1 MSTPAQSPEPW
12 HQDSARPEMVFDAV
26 GRLVVDCDHHGLAP
40 RAGAQANAALIA
52 AAPEL
57 LTQLR
62 GAVAMLRLTINSLDV
77 DPELTEIEFRA
88 NGEHIARVSMATLL
102 ANGQAAIA
110 KAEGR

>member
-1 MSTPAQSPEPW
+1 MAAAHSRTPW
-12 HQDSARPEMVFDAV
+12 HQDSARPEMVFDAD
-26 GRLVVDCDHHGLAP
+26 GRLVVDCDHHGLFS
-40 RAGAQANAALIA
+40 RERAQAHGALVA
-52 AAPEL
+52 AAPDL

-62 GAVAMLRLTINSLDV
+62 GAVAMMRLAISSLDI
-77 DPELTEIEFRA
+77 DPDLTEIEFRA